1 MEIVK
6 KLYKSKDDRM
16 VSGVIGG
23 IAEYFDIDSTLLR
36 LIYAVVL
43 FVGIGSPVLLYI
55 ILAIVMPEPKIDRRR
70 PEHRNNKGYYKTNAS
85 QKKSPKEAEKVKDD
99 DWSDF

>member
-1 MEIVK
+1 MK

-36 LIYAVVL
+36 LIYAVAL

-55 ILAIVMPEPKIDRRR
+55 ILAIVIPEPKIDRKR
-70 PEHRNNKGYYKTNAS
+70 PERNKPKGYYKTNAS
-85 QKKSPKEAEKVKDD
+85 RKSSPKEAEKVEDD